1 MDVYK
6 SKYSWRPGYN
16 YKVAAD
22 VVGSVLEKI
31 EERDGEVTSLAF
43 LEYSRPEES
52 ETHSM
57 FEWND
62 GIAAEKWRMFQ
73 SGRIINQLDVEMVI
87 VEAEH
92 ETAELEIE
100 EPAESRTHSVSAYM
114 NVVPK
119 GPGTPGTYRNA
130 YSAMEDEQLRRQ
142 VLLNANNE
150 LQAFARKYQQY
161 QEFAGVI
168 AEIRKV
174 MI

>member
-16 YKVAAD
+16 YKVSAD

-31 EERDGEVTSLAF
+31 EERDGEVTSRAF
-43 LEYSRPEES
+43 LDYSRPEDA

-87 VEAEH
+87 VETSH
-92 ETAELEIE
+92 ETTELELE
-100 EPAESRTHSVSAYM
+100 SPHESRTQSISAFM
-114 NVVPK
+114 NVIPK
-119 GPGTPGTYRNA
+119 KPGSPGTYRNV
-130 YSAMEDEQLRRQ
+130 YSAMEDEKLRRQ